1 MLTGKQLGV
10 EILTVGTKKQPANPL
25 ILFEVNY
32 FDIIIL
38 IPLLWAG
45 YRGFTKGVIIE
56 VVSILA
62 FVLGIWGAIHFSD
75 YIAGFVRDNINS
87 EYEPVISFSILFVGI
102 VVLVFVVG
110 KLLEKLINLAQ
121 LKLANKV
128 AGAIFGVGK
137 VVLILSFLVII
148 VNQYDAKFKFIPKEV
163 KEGSLLYAPLIDLS
177 KKVVP
182 AVGDSD
188 TFKENNRF
196 EELLSTDNLF
206 ARND

>member
-1 MLTGKQLGV
+1 LLTGKQQPV
-10 EILTVGTKKQPANPL
+10 ETFCFWAKNTLHWVL
-25 ILFEVNY
+25 ILLLVSY

-75 YIAGFVRDNINS
+75 YIAEYVIDNINRK
-87 EYEPVISFSILFVGI
+87 YEPVISFSIIFVGI
-102 VVLVFVVG
+102 VIGVFVIG
-110 KLLEKLINLAQ
+110 KLLEKIVNLAQ
-121 LKLANKV
+121 LKLANKI
-128 AGAIFGVGK
+128 AGAAFGVGK
-137 VVLILSFLVII
+137 IVLILSFLVII

-163 KEGSLLYAPLIDLS
+163 KEESLLYNPLIDLS

-182 AVGDSD
+182 AVEDSD
-188 TFKENNRF
+188 TFKEKNRF
-196 EELLSTDNLF
+196 MDLFSTEKLF
-206 ARND
+206 ANN